1 MRSVVICGPELPS
14 SAGRD
19 AVRAVSIDGVRVPCG
34 VIVTADRAFDR
45 DAPANA
51 EKVLVRVR
59 RFSCNYRDKGFVLRA
74 AARLPAD
81 RCFAIGSEFVG
92 DVVAVGTG
100 VERVRPGDRVMGD
113 NSYPHGAR
121 GGVPTNGASREY
133 LVLHEDKVIAVPA
146 GMPDDVAA
154 AFSLGAQT
162 AFSMVARLA
171 PQRGDRV
178 LVTAARSNT
187 SLFAMA
193 ALHARGVEVHL
204 VTSSAGHVDQLRAR
218 GASEVY
224 VVDPAQSHTGQQAL
238 VAAARRAGGFTG
250 AIDPFFD
257 LHLHHVLPLMRNG
270 ARYVT
275 CGFQAQRGVD
285 PDAAAANASA
295 HAAICMAIVNNVSI
309 IGNCLGL
316 RTHLEQALAA
326 YDTGKLEVAIDS
338 VFAGDAAGF
347 LARTFTAADRF
358 GKVVYAYH

>member
-34 VIVTADRAFDR
+34 VIVTADRAFDH

-224 VVDPAQSHTGQQAL
+224 VVDP
-238 VAAARRAGGFTG
+238 
-250 AIDPFFD
+250 FFD

-275 CGFQAQRGVD
+275 CGFQAQRGVN